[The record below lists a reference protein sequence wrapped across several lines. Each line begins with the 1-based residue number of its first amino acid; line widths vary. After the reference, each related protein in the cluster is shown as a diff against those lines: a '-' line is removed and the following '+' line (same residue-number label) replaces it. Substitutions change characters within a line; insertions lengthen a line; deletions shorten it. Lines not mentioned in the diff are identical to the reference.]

1 MTKASSSYY
10 GGGKQS
16 VLDDWMRWWAPRGA
30 LKEEMTLNMNSLIWL
45 GVRGYHCQGLHA
57 FVWIMYR

>member
-16 VLDDWMRWWAPRGA
+16 VLDELVGSKRSLERRGD
-30 LKEEMTLNMNSLIWL
+30 T
-45 GVRGYHCQGLHA
+45 
-57 FVWIMYR
+57 